1 MGKKAISTTE
11 APQAIGPYSQAIQA
25 GQFLFLSGQIALDPK
40 TGTVVSGDVV
50 EQTHRVM
57 KNLKA
62 VLAAAGA
69 SLENIVKTTIYL
81 KKLTD
86 FVRVNEVY
94 GTYFEKEPPARATV
108 EVSNLPKGV
117 DVEIEAIA
125 YLGN

>member
-62 VLAAAGA
+62 VLAASGA

-81 KKLTD
+81 KNLND

>member
-81 KKLTD
+81 KNLTD